1 MEYEIKYI
9 FTLFHKKHGFFGRTY
24 RSSFMP
30 LRKAGDTYDTN
41 VSQYIYF
48 YSAIPSND
56 LQIVIEFVVRPK
68 DLFSGQKLEAA
79 SAGWVALEITPTA
92 KKGMYADVAE
102 GSPRLLLLLGS
113 QRLNAAVHRQ
123 GARVEYET
131 TSLGGD
137 KSLRR
142 LVPQNCVCGPSDQL
156 PGLEAGRLPCELH
169 ALLQSP
175 ADSGELR
182 LLPTE
187 EIYINSCI
195 IKVPARLSWMLVEQ
209 FRPQCEG
216 EVTVYEYRL
225 RAACHNRWQC
235 VNKSRLRNS
244 IILTQDGAHL
254 KSNGILALD
263 GVFASPAVAV
273 LFQLECTLEVSLHN
287 ARNEIVSLLLGELV
301 ALPNIDTNSLQFL
314 PSIVNEPFALESI
327 MPETTI
333 WTVNSRPNSQNDL
346 TLICE
351 VSPYQ
356 GAAEEN
362 NILTLVQ
369 AAEERS
375 RVEAAHSQW
384 LKEHNERETLRNRE
398 LQKQERELELKAK
411 KLSTYIA
418 HSKAKKPI
426 PTDTQMSKTSPRFS
440 TMELP
445 KLKEEVEEDEGMGRE
460 IPRGDQVLIEDF
472 TAGKIEDMKV
482 MSTTLSR
489 IDENIKYALKA
500 SAIVVEFDS
509 VKKGGELPKKLAF
522 SMQFYTSPL
531 IRTESTTV
539 DDSIGDMCPLKLA
552 GAVKNWTNFLSP
564 QSDSVRVQF
573 DVEPYGDDIDKSFK
587 EFIEYLSENACKIW
601 VWNPETLILVG
612 VCKVPLI
619 DLIRVEEPMRVVKKK
634 CEIFAPSDR
643 NNEIIGQLYLTLH
656 NIGRK
661 DSGGIHPKP
670 DTIMKESPL
679 KKRGK
684 VKVKSKPITA
694 QDLSRIPKT
703 SDKTSLAY
711 AYKEYTMRAHR
722 AKPWEQEGLFPDYEK
737 YRVYSRSIALAGMVD
752 FRSQKGLEYSLGEV
766 KVYPVLFA
774 NKYHRE
780 TAFNVLINDSDRKG
794 EVTLIE
800 DPKEWKQCCAKMRF
814 EEPPDWGMAS
824 DSKFL
829 LKPYE
834 KVTLL
839 FKVLALSPPINQNRL
854 VNITIYNSSTNGVEL
869 SDEFILLYHPCYYNA
884 LYLLDVPEARSIDAS
899 FLLDSCLEKF
909 LGSKTIL
916 CNDPNAEAT
925 IDGNR
930 LNLTVTVDSSMK
942 DTELHMSTYADEHCL
957 EHLCNVLVTLRPH
970 TCIDVNESAGKRI
983 VQFVPL
989 NSLLARAQRQ
999 YLFYSSDPELVRLDY
1014 GYSNP
1019 VTVNENFPSISLS
1032 ICTYKIGRSHVLL
1045 HAIGFLSFDGSRLSE
1060 Q

>member
-1 MEYEIKYI
+1 MKYM

-24 RSSFMP
+24 RSGFMP

-41 VSQYIYF
+41 ASQYIYF

-56 LQIVIEFVVRPK
+56 FQIVIEFVVRPK
-68 DLFSGQKLEAA
+68 DLFSGQKLDAA

-92 KKGMYADVAE
+92 KKGMYADVME
-102 GSPRLLLLLGS
+102 GTPRLLLLLSS
-113 QRLNAAVHRQ
+113 QKLNANTHKR
-123 GARVEYET
+123 GARIEYET
-131 TSLGGD
+131 MPLGGD
-137 KSLRR
+137 RSLRR
-142 LVPQNCVCGPSDQL
+142 LVPENCVCGPNDQL
-156 PGLEAGRLPCELH
+156 PGLEVNQLPCNLH

-175 ADSGELR
+175 ADSAELK

-195 IKVPARLSWMLVEQ
+195 IKAPLRLSAILVET
-209 FRPQCEG
+209 FRPLCEG
-216 EVTVYEYRL
+216 EVAVYEYRL
-225 RAACHNRWQC
+225 RAACHNQWQC

-244 IILTQDGAHL
+244 IILTQDGGYL
-254 KSNGILALD
+254 KSNGILGLD
-263 GVFASPAVAV
+263 GVFTSPAVAV
-273 LFQLECTLEVSLHN
+273 LFQLECTLEVSLEN
-287 ARNEIVSLLLGELV
+287 SQKEIVSLLLGELV

-314 PSIVNEPFALESI
+314 PSIVNEPFAQESI

-333 WTVNSRPNSQNDL
+333 WTVNSGPNSQNGL

-356 GAAEEN
+356 GSAEEN

-375 RVEAAHSQW
+375 KVEAAHTQW

-418 HSKAKKPI
+418 HNKAKKPI

-440 TMELP
+440 TTELP
-445 KLKEEVEEDEGMGRE
+445 KLKEEVAEDEGMGRE

-472 TAGKIEDMKV
+472 AAGKIEDIKA
-482 MSTTLSR
+482 MSATLSR
-489 IDENIKYALKA
+489 IDENIKHALKA
-500 SAIVVEFDS
+500 STIIMEFDS

-531 IRTESTTV
+531 IRTESAIV
-539 DDSIGDMCPLKLA
+539 DESIGEMCPLKLG
-552 GAVKNWTNFLSP
+552 GAVKNWTNFLSS
-564 QSDSVRVQF
+564 QGDSVRVQF
-573 DVEPYGDDIDKSFK
+573 DIEPYGDDIDKSFK
-587 EFIEYLSENACKIW
+587 EFIEYLKENACKIW
-601 VWNPETLILVG
+601 IWNPETLILIG
-612 VCKVPLI
+612 VCKIPLI
-619 DLIRVEEPMRVVKKK
+619 DLIRVEESMKVVKKK
-634 CEIFAPSDR
+634 CEIFAPTDR
-643 NNEIIGQLYLTLH
+643 NNEIIGQLYVTLH

-661 DSGGIHPKP
+661 DSGGTQLKA
-670 DTIMKESPL
+670 DAIMKESPL

-694 QDLSRIPKT
+694 QELSRIPKT
-703 SDKTSLAY
+703 TDKASLAY
-711 AYKEYTMRAHR
+711 AYKEYTMHTHR

-737 YRVYSRSIALAGMVD
+737 YRMYSRSIVLAGMVD
-752 FRSQKGLEYSLGEV
+752 FRTQKGFEYSLGEV
-766 KVYPVLFA
+766 KVYPVQFS
-774 NKYHRE
+774 NKHHRE
-780 TAFNVLINDSDRKG
+780 TTFNVLISDSDRKD

-800 DPKEWKQCCAKMRF
+800 DPKEWKQYCMKMRF

-824 DSKFL
+824 NSKFL

-839 FKVLALSPPINQNRL
+839 FKVLALSPPVSQNRL
-854 VNITIYNSSTNGVEL
+854 INITIYNSSTNGVEL
-869 SDEFILLYHPCYYNA
+869 SDELILLHHPCYYNA
-884 LYLLDVPEARSIDAS
+884 LYLLDVPEARSIDTS

-909 LGSKTIL
+909 LNSKMVL
-916 CNDPNAEAT
+916 CNDSNAEVT

-930 LNLTVTVDSSMK
+930 LNLTMTVDSSMK
-942 DTELHMSTYADEHCL
+942 DTELYITTYADQYCL
-957 EHLCNVLVTLRPH
+957 EHLCNILVTLRPH
-970 TCIDVNESAGKRI
+970 TCIDVNETAGKRI

-989 NSLLARAQRQ
+989 NSLLGRSQKQ
-999 YLFYSSDPELVRLDY
+999 YLFYSSDPDLVRLDY

-1019 VTVNENFPSISLS
+1019 VTVNESFPSISLS

-1045 HAIGFLSFDGSRLSE
+1045 HAIGFLSFDGSRLS
-1060 Q
+1060 